1 MLIFILFITYIIA
14 SVSFVKMNEINNHSS
29 NDYMD
34 TDSDSDDDS
43 SFDEIDE
50 IYEEDYPEL
59 KNKMD
64 AKYYIGLSGYNRWRL
79 ILSNAITAKSFF
91 KYSYESVMR
100 YLHEY
105 SIFRISNPK
114 IDVLQL
120 FIVKNT
126 FTVVKKTYWIR
137 LIQRHWKKTYKERM
151 NHYLKRGHPNSQ
163 RVFSMTGRYPAHLYP
178 LPNIYGM
185 LSIYKKNKL
194 FECE

>member
-1 MLIFILFITYIIA
+1 MT
-14 SVSFVKMNEINNHSS
+14 ENNTNST

-34 TDSDSDDDS
+34 SDSYSDSDSDDDS

-50 IYEEDYPEL
+50 IYAEDYPEL
-59 KNKMD
+59 KNKTD
-64 AKYYIGLSGYNRWRL
+64 AKYYIGFAGYNRWRL

-100 YLHEY
+100 YLYEY
-105 SIFRISNPK
+105 SIFRISNPSV
-114 IDVLQL
+114 DVLQL
-120 FIVKNT
+120 FIVENT

-163 RVFSMTGRYPAHLYP
+163 RVFAMTGRYPAHLYP
-178 LPNIYGM
+178 LPSIHGM
-185 LSIYKKNKL
+185 LSAYQTEQII
-194 FECE
+194 